1 MEDRKFIAF
10 EIYPNGSAGMKLEPA
25 TYQRQWMDET
35 RERFAYR
42 CLPLTIANQYGW
54 VVTCPASFGATWT
67 GGDGKEHIHFQW
79 AGNGWPDNRITSHF
93 GSGVLTFSIPFLFRT
108 PRGINLWVRGPT
120 NMVKDGIG
128 PLDGIVESDW
138 SVATFTMNWKFTR
151 PNHTVY
157 FAEGE
162 PICMVVPIQRGLI
175 DVMEP
180 TIELLDSRP
189 DLKEQFEAWSRD
201 RSGFIKQLKD
211 RDEEAVKQGWQ
222 KDYFKGKAA
231 DGSKVEEHQTK
242 VNLKPFRRV

>member
-1 MEDRKFIAF
+1 
-10 EIYPNGSAGMKLEPA
+10 
-25 TYQRQWMDET
+25 
-35 RERFAYR
+35 
-42 CLPLTIANQYGW
+42 
-54 VVTCPASFGATWT
+54 
-67 GGDGKEHIHFQW
+67 
-79 AGNGWPDNRITSHF
+79 
-93 GSGVLTFSIPFLFRT
+93 
-108 PRGINLWVRGPT
+108 
-120 NMVKDGIG
+120 
-128 PLDGIVESDW
+128 
-138 SVATFTMNWKFTR
+138 
-151 PNHTVY
+151 
-157 FAEGE
+157 
-162 PICMVVPIQRGLI
+162 VVPIQRGLI